1 MGHGAD
7 DGVLVSS
14 YTSASV
20 LSGQRARASSTACAA
35 AITAAFRASSAS
47 AQNTEDLPVTVSK
60 V

>member
-35 AITAAFRASSAS
+35 AITAACCASSATGMTRETS
-47 AQNTEDLPVTVSK
+47 YVTYS
-60 V
+60 